1 MERITADTKLKYVL
15 YGLVI
20 GIFIFLASTY
30 FAATFTDK
38 NFKPV
43 GTENTTEAR
52 AQMIGFLIGAWVFS
66 YLGIS
71 MLVIVLLIILII
83 VMRRRY

>member
-1 MERITADTKLKYVL
+1 MEITADTKLKYVL
-15 YGLVI
+15 FGVVI
-20 GIFIFLASTY
+20 GVFIFMASTY

-38 NFKPV
+38 NFKPA
-43 GTENTTEAR
+43 GTENTDQALS
-52 AQMIGFLIGAWVFS
+52 QMIGFLIGAWVFS

-71 MLVIVLLIILII
+71 MLVIVFLIILII